1 MAERAR
7 GQPPRAALPRM
18 RTYGGA
24 VSAAGQFSW
33 LFTREALL
41 RLILS
46 LVLAVALWTYV
57 SAKQDPTIAWDYPQV
72 LPVSTQGLAPGL
84 TVSNNLGVVHL
95 RIRINNRNTPVSTS
109 SFHPYV
115 NVTGLRAG
123 LHSNLPIQVVS
134 DPGISVVS
142 VSPSHAS
149 VAIETLETRH
159 VAVRWR
165 MLGSPPAG
173 YSAGHVNIDPN
184 TITVSGPHSTVNQI
198 ADATVYLN
206 LSQARYS
213 IDGFYNPSPET
224 SQGDTVAGASRVTL
238 NPPQVHVTVPVQ
250 AINGYKS
257 LPVLPVIKG
266 QPEAGFGVSDM
277 ATQPS
282 EITAYGSPGI
292 LGRLD
297 TVKTAPISVAGRS
310 GGTLVRHVRLAVPA
324 GISTRTHWVS
334 VTIQL
339 GPMSASSSIQVG
351 VTPRNLAPGL
361 AVRTRP
367 GSVLVTVLGPAS
379 ALRRAAGKMNAAIN
393 LYGYGA
399 GTYQLVPVV
408 TAPKGIK
415 IEGVRPS
422 TVSVSVT
429 GG

>member
-7 GQPPRAALPRM
+7 GQTSRTAIPRM

-24 VSAAGQFSW
+24 ASAAGKFSW
-33 LFTREALL
+33 LLTREALL

-46 LVLAVALWTYV
+46 LVLAIALWTYV
-57 SAKQDPTIAWDYPQV
+57 SAKQDPTIAWDYPQA
-72 LPVSTQGLAPGL
+72 LPVSTQGLGAGL
-84 TVSNNLGVVHL
+84 TVANNLGVVHL
-95 RIRINNRNTPVSTS
+95 RIRIDNRNTPVSTS

-115 NVTGLRAG
+115 NVTGLGAG
-123 LHSNLPIQVVS
+123 LHSNVPIQVAP
-134 DPGISVVS
+134 DPGISVVA
-142 VSPSHAS
+142 VTPNHVS

-165 MLGSPPAG
+165 MLSPPPPG
-173 YSAGHVNIDPN
+173 YSAGHVIIDPS

-213 IDGFYNPSPET
+213 IDGFYNPAPET
-224 SQGDTVAGASRVTL
+224 SQGDTVAGATRITL

-257 LPVLPVIKG
+257 LPILPVVEG
-266 QPEAGFGVSDM
+266 QPRAGFGVADI

-282 EITAYGSPGI
+282 EITAYGSPRT
-292 LGRLD
+292 LNRVE
-297 TVKTAPISVAGRS
+297 TVKTLPISVAGRHAGS
-310 GGTLVRHVRLAVPA
+310 LVRRVRIVVPA
-324 GISTRTHWVS
+324 GVSTRTRWVT
-334 VTIQL
+334 VTIRF

-351 VTPRNLAPGL
+351 VTPQNLAPGL

-379 ALRRAAGKMNAAIN
+379 ALHRAAGQMNAA
-393 LYGYGA
+393 LDLSGYGA
-399 GTYQLVPVV
+399 GTYQLAPVV

-415 IEGVRPS
+415 IEGVYPA
-422 TVSVSVT
+422 TVSVSVSS
-429 GG
+429 G